1 MINYLFLSLML
12 LIPSVLPMVLYSCKH
27 RFMIRFYMAMAADEK
42 VRKLYISVWLI
53 ILLVFHYVYIK
64 VQPGDYGILLSTIP
78 CLILVS
84 YSRTDKLFRM
94 VHERLKLVV
103 ILTLSAMAV
112 MAIPHLYTLAATIVY
127 FMTAA
132 LFYPSSRIIQE
143 CWKYGKKG
151 CWKEQAEEIIRAYHC
166 FHHAIRHECA
176 DSGKD
181 MNPRDNQYQ
190 ITENNEE

>member
-1 MINYLFLSLML
+1 ML

-42 VRKLYISVWLI
+42 VRKFYISVWLI

-64 VQPGDYGILLSTIP
+64 VQPGDYGVLLSTIP

-103 ILTLSAMAV
+103 ILALSAMAV

-143 CWKYGKKG
+143 